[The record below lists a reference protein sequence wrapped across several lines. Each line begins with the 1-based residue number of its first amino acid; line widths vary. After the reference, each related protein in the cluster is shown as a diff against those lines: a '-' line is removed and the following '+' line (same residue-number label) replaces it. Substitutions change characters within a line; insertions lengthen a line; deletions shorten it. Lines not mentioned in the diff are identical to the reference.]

1 MLEESRLPLV
11 HCIPVASIT
20 VFVFSTRPWL
30 RRGGKSGLQES
41 QSGRYETMG
50 QYAGSNIVLGSNSL
64 LGAVFFILKITKG
77 R

>member
-30 RRGGKSGLQES
+30 RRGGKSGLQEC
-41 QSGRYETMG
+41 GDRYCGICGGNVT
-50 QYAGSNIVLGSNSL
+50 AG
-64 LGAVFFILKITKG
+64 ITGKLVNK
-77 R
+77 